1 MKEWINEL
9 RILKINMKC
18 KLQSAYYTVSR
29 SVLHKNMYFK
39 RWGSYISIPI
49 RCSFMPGC
57 VWGTSELCLDFCAPD
72 VAPPWR
78 MLFCTGVI
86 PSMGQR
92 RYCTQQRTLRFSVGN
107 GTKYKVQTFRVATW
121 TSADLVLSRLNFTK
135 LKEAPCL
142 PIDFSLHRWVLTAQE
157 PWVCMA
163 HLPLGCS
170 HRSRPATSATA
181 WAQSLQQVVLTP
193 FVGEQADWVANAGNS
208 QHWSVHSSHF
218 PA

>member
-18 KLQSAYYTVSR
+18 KLQSVYYTVSR

-57 VWGTSELCLDFCAPD
+57 GGTSELCLDFRAPD

-142 PIDFSLHRWVLTAQE
+142 PIDFSLHRRVLTAQE

-170 HRSRPATSATA
+170 RRSRPATSAPA
-181 WAQSLQQVVLTP
+181 WA
-193 FVGEQADWVANAGNS
+193 
-208 QHWSVHSSHF
+208 
-218 PA
+218 